1 MKIISWNINGY
12 RAITGQNPSK
22 RYDKVTKENK
32 LFGFIESEK
41 PDIICLQETKAS
53 PGQID
58 DELLCPAGYEYFY
71 GSSIEKKG
79 YSGVAVFTK
88 IKPEK
93 INYSI
98 DVNRFDIE
106 GRMIELHFSDFILF
120 NVYFPKGYED
130 SERLNY
136 KLEFYDAFFNYV
148 EILRQSQKNKVGDSS
163 TTLRMTKKI
172 IICGDYNTAH
182 HEIDLARPKENV
194 KISGFMPIEREKLD
208 WIERLE
214 YVDTFRLFNKDAGHY
229 TWWSQRGRAR
239 DNNIG
244 WRIDYFFVTK
254 NMAALVKDSYH
265 KPDVLGSD
273 HCPIFLE
280 VV

>member
-1 MKIISWNINGY
+1 MRIISWNINGY

-32 LFGFIESEK
+32 LFRFIESEK

-58 DELLCPAGYEYFY
+58 DELLCPDGYDYFY
-71 GSSIEKKG
+71 SSSIEKKG
-79 YSGVAVFTK
+79 YSGVAVFYK

-93 INYSI
+93 IIN
-98 DVNRFDIE
+98 NLNEKRFDVE
-106 GRMIELHFSDFILF
+106 GRVIEMHFKDFILF

-136 KLEFYDAFFNYV
+136 KLEFYDVFFNYV
-148 EILRQSQKNKVGDSS
+148 EELNRKN
-163 TTLRMTKKI
+163 KKI
-172 IICGDYNTAH
+172 IITGDYNTAH
-182 HEIDLARPKENV
+182 HEIDLARPKENITV
-194 KISGFMPIEREKLD
+194 SGFMPIEREKLD
-208 WIERLE
+208 WIETLG
-214 YVDTFRLFNKDAGHY
+214 YVDTFRLFNKGAGHY

-239 DNNIG
+239 ENNIG

-254 NMAALVKDSYH
+254 NVLPLVKDSYH

-273 HCPIFLE
+273 HCPIILE
-280 VV
+280 LV

>member
-22 RYDKVTKENK
+22 RFDKVTKENK
-32 LFGFIESEK
+32 LFRFIESEK

-53 PGQID
+53 PDQID
-58 DELLCPAGYEYFY
+58 KELICPSGYEYFY
-71 GSSIEKKG
+71 NSSVVKKG
-79 YSGVAVFTK
+79 YSGVAVFSK

-93 INYSI
+93 FNFDLNVEKF
-98 DVNRFDIE
+98 DVE
-106 GRMIELHFSDFILF
+106 GRVLELHFEDFILF

-136 KLEFYDAFFNYV
+136 KLEFYEVFFGYV
-148 EILRQSQKNKVGDSS
+148 EKLNKKG
-163 TTLRMTKKI
+163 KKI
-172 IICGDYNTAH
+172 IVTGDYNTAH

-194 KISGFMPIEREKLD
+194 TVSGFMPIEREKLD
-208 WIERLE
+208 WIEKLGW
-214 YVDTFRLFNKDAGHY
+214 VDTFRLFHKDGGHY
-229 TWWSQRGRAR
+229 TWWSQRGGARAK
-239 DNNIG
+239 NIG

-254 NMAALVKDSYH
+254 NLLDYVKDTYH
-265 KPDVLGSD
+265 KPEVEGSD

-280 VV
+280 LH